1 MDLSFYFFFFI
12 WQGVAETL
20 LERCGHHPL
29 TVAVMG
35 KALRKEVRAEKWEKA
50 VTNLSTF
57 ATCAPGPVSYVNEK
71 EAEIGRAHV

>member
-1 MDLSFYFFFFI
+1 M
-12 WQGVAETL
+12 

-35 KALRKEVRAEKWEKA
+35 KALRKETRAEKWEKA
-50 VTNLSTF
+50 ITNLSTF

-71 EAEIGRAHV
+71 EAENTLTIFGSFEMARARAGR